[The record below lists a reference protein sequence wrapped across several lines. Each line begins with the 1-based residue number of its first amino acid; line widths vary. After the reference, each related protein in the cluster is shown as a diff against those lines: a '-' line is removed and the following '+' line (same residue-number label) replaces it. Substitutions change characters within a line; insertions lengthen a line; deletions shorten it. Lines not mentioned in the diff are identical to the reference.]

1 MTRRIP
7 ASRVVAIACLFA
19 GCATHESSAPLV
31 SQTPADGVEAA
42 GVAPSNLDP
51 ASRGY
56 LAGLRQAI
64 AAKLFHPPCEGEWWK
79 SLLWCCDYKT
89 TRVVVEISILRDGQ
103 VRSVT
108 VREPSEY
115 AAYNDAAIRAPG
127 RGAVPADSRHHVRA
141 KARHHLSASNRV
153 RGIEAPLRPDRT
165 RGASSDAM
173 TREVLGPPV

>member
-42 GVAPSNLDP
+42 GVSRSNLDP

-56 LAGLRQAI
+56 LAGIRQAI
-64 AAKLFHPPCEGEWWK
+64 AAKLFHPPCEGERWK
-79 SLLWCCDYKT
+79 SLLWYCDYKT

-115 AAYNDAAIRAPG
+115 AAYNDAAIRAVQAAAPFPPIPDTMFEQKPAITF
-127 RGAVPADSRHHVRA
+127 RLPIEYAVSKRR
-141 KARHHLSASNRV
+141 
-153 RGIEAPLRPDRT
+153 
-165 RGASSDAM
+165 
-173 TREVLGPPV
+173 